1 MKSSLLR
8 TPVLCLSLLALA
20 ACGKKPE
27 PPQPPPPQVG
37 VITARQ
43 QSAPLTRDTSGRL
56 SAYYSAN
63 VTARVSGVLLKRNY
77 TEGSAVKQGQLLFEI
92 DPTFYQAQLN
102 NSLSILA
109 QDQATQVN
117 ARVTVDRD
125 HKLVPNGYVS
135 QQQVD
140 NDEAVMRSAIA
151 KVKADEANV
160 ASARVNLGYTKVT
173 SPIDGI
179 AGQQQVTAG
188 ATVGNGTSDVGS
200 GGTLLTTVQQIDQLY
215 ANFTISAAD
224 LAMLQQ
230 AQSKGSVA
238 LTAQN
243 KTTVQIIQADGSKYE
258 PLGTLDF
265 SDVTVNANTGAV
277 NLRALVP
284 NPNHQLLAGLYVTLT
299 VNLGQL
305 NNVFLIPQQA
315 LLRDSVGA
323 YALVVGKDDKV
334 VRKDVNASNS
344 YESNWIVTSGLSNG
358 DQVIVTG
365 LQGAKE
371 GGSAKATPWQ
381 PAQAAATQAGSDA
394 KAPAGQSA
402 GNKQ

>member
-1 MKSSLLR
+1 
-8 TPVLCLSLLALA
+8 
-20 ACGKKPE
+20 
-27 PPQPPPPQVG
+27 
-37 VITARQ
+37 
-43 QSAPLTRDTSGRL
+43 
-56 SAYYSAN
+56 
-63 VTARVSGVLLKRNY
+63 
-77 TEGSAVKQGQLLFEI
+77 
-92 DPTFYQAQLN
+92 
-102 NSLSILA
+102 
-109 QDQATQVN
+109 
-117 ARVTVDRD
+117 
-125 HKLVPNGYVS
+125 
-135 QQQVD
+135 
-140 NDEAVMRSAIA
+140 MRSAVA
-151 KVKADEANV
+151 KVKADEATV

-179 AGQQQVTAG
+179 AGQQQVTVG

-224 LAMLQQ
+224 LSMLQQ

-243 KTTVQIIQADGSKYE
+243 KTTVQIIQPDGSKYDQ
-258 PLGTLDF
+258 LGTLDF

-277 NLRALVP
+277 NLRAIVP
-284 NPNHQLLAGLYVTLT
+284 NPKHQLLAGLYVTLS

-323 YALVVGKDDKV
+323 YVLVVGKDDKV

-344 YESNWIVTSGLSNG
+344 YESNWIITSGLSNG

-394 KAPAGQSA
+394 PAPAGQSA

>member
-37 VITARQ
+37 VITARL

-63 VTARVSGVLLKRNY
+63 VTARVSGVLLKRTY
-77 TEGSAVKQGQLLFEI
+77 TEGSVVKQGQLLFEI

-140 NDEAVMRSAIA
+140 NDEAVMRSAVA

-179 AGQQQVTAG
+179 AGQQQVTVG

-224 LAMLQQ
+224 LSMLQQ
-230 AQSKGSVA
+230 AQTKGSVA

-243 KTTVQIIQADGSKYE
+243 KTTVQIIQPDGSKYDQ
-258 PLGTLDF
+258 LGTLDF

-277 NLRALVP
+277 NLRAVVP
-284 NPNHQLLAGLYVTLT
+284 NPKHQLLAGLYVTLT

-344 YESNWIVTSGLSNG
+344 YESNWIITSGLSNG

-381 PAQAAATQAGSDA
+381 PAQVASTQAGSDA
-394 KAPAGQSA
+394 PAPAGQSA